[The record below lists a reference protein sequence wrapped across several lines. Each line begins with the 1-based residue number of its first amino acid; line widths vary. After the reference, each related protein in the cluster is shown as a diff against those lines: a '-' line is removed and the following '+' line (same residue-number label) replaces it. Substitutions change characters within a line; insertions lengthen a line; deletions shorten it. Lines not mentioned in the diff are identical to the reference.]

1 MLLARVIGTV
11 VASAKSERTDGLKM
25 LILQPL
31 DLDGQPKGSYVVA
44 FDAIGAGDGEVV
56 LYVTGSSA
64 RQTTATDSRPADAT
78 IFAIVDTWDV
88 SGAVKYDK
96 AQAEKPA
103 PKPAPKTRRT
113 RTKRS
118 G

>member
-1 MLLARVIGTV
+1 MLLAQVIGTV

-31 DLDGQPKGSYVVA
+31 DLEGKAKGNYVVA
-44 FDAIGAGDGEVV
+44 FDAVGAGEGEVV

-64 RQTTATDSRPADAT
+64 RQTTATENRPADAT

-88 SGAVKYDK
+88 GGAVKYEK
-96 AQAEKPA
+96 SAEV
-103 PKPAPKTRRT
+103 
-113 RTKRS
+113 
-118 G
+118 

>member
-11 VASAKSERTDGLKM
+11 VASAKSERTEGLKM

-44 FDAIGAGDGEVV
+44 FDAVGAGEGEVV

-64 RQTTATDSRPADAT
+64 RQTPATDSRPADAT
-78 IFAIVDTWDV
+78 IFAIVDTWEIGGTV
-88 SGAVKYDK
+88 RYDK
-96 AQAEKPA
+96 SQE
-103 PKPAPKTRRT
+103 R
-113 RTKRS
+113 
-118 G
+118 